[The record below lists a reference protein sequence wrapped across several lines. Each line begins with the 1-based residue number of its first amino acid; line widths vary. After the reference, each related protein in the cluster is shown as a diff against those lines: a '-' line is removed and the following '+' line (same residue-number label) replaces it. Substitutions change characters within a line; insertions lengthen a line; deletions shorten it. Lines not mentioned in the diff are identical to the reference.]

1 MTSKSLPA
9 SFAFDTWWKETHAC
23 CGLPFRKNFSLMM
36 LDFTRV
42 WFLLLWA
49 EVTDPTLVAT
59 LQIFPQSPTGAGQHT
74 FLSPVTP
81 QYPRA

>member
-1 MTSKSLPA
+1 
-9 SFAFDTWWKETHAC
+9 
-23 CGLPFRKNFSLMM
+23 MM
-36 LDFTRV
+36 LDFTWV